1 MLEISE
7 IPCSLKQGATEASCL
22 DVCKREAAR
31 LLRCDPKTF
40 RSVTLHRKSI
50 DARKKAQV
58 HFTLSARFEVD
69 PALDELELIESVS
82 TRDARRV
89 RVVDFSEPTRH

>member
-1 MLEISE
+1 MGMGVGHACGPVRLERNFMLEISE

-50 DARKKAQV
+50 DARK
-58 HFTLSARFEVD
+58 
-69 PALDELELIESVS
+69 
-82 TRDARRV
+82 
-89 RVVDFSEPTRH
+89 RHRCTSP